1 MKERY
6 TGKSVFLRGV
16 LFFVF
21 LLGAGI
27 VLPGAVP
34 TQAASEKAA
43 IKEEI
48 ARHLSGKN
56 VVKKIY
62 YADYDR
68 NGRNEAFV
76 LAGPKK
82 AGKLWDVP
90 YTLWF
95 AYMQDGTV
103 IAKKIRK
110 DIIIDS
116 KKLNLK
122 SADLFCAVTYCTTS
136 LPTDL
141 YEVRGNEIVII
152 FQGECISGA
161 GGDSFSSVH
170 STYDCAY
177 DSSVKG
183 KLGHSWKPYYFYYQD
198 GKVKEYKGKKISL
211 KKFKKYKNAAKMLK
225 KYKKMGKIKSIIYR
239 SNGMVHVNYRDKSK
253 VEKNG
258 YYCIQYTN
266 VTFRLS
272 GNKLIKPVVDD
283 GTYRKKL
290 K

>member
-1 MKERY
+1 MRERY
-6 TGKSVFLRGV
+6 RKISFLRGV
-16 LFFVF
+16 LFFVL
-21 LLGAGI
+21 LLGAGV
-27 VLPGAVP
+27 VLSGAVP
-34 TQAASEKAA
+34 TQAASEKAV
-43 IKEEI
+43 IKAEI
-48 ARHLSGKN
+48 ARQLTGKN
-56 VVKKIY
+56 VVKKIF

-82 AGKLWDVP
+82 AGKLRDAS

-103 IAKKIRK
+103 IARKIRK
-110 DIIIDS
+110 DIIVDS

-122 SADLFCAVTYCTTS
+122 SADLFCAVTYCATS
-136 LPTDL
+136 CPTDV
-141 YEVRGNEIVII
+141 YEVRGNEIAII
-152 FQGECISGA
+152 FQGDCINRA

-170 STYDCAY
+170 STYDSAY
-177 DSSVKG
+177 DSSLKG
-183 KLGHSWKPYYFYYQD
+183 KLGHTWKPYYFYYQD

-211 KKFKKYKNAAKMLK
+211 KKFKKYKNSAKILK
-225 KYKKMGKIKSIIYR
+225 KYKGKIKSIIYR
-239 SNGMVHVNYRDKSK
+239 SNGMVHVNYQYKSK
-253 VEKNG
+253 VEKDG
-258 YYCIQYTN
+258 YYCIHYTN

-272 GNKLIKPVVDD
+272 GNKLIKPVWHE